1 MEEPHKNGIDG
12 DLRNFETYLNT
23 DLLEQIFQELLAMPP
38 RDSITNQMLAI
49 EKFEMFTKI
58 QKNDGSEIPISLV
71 TMKRTRDYV
80 TDSEWER
87 TLKIIM
93 KLKLHNA
100 TGLNILE
107 LLDLP
112 RYQLRLIIDTAAI
125 LAREEPSVMADME
138 KRAKE
143 AAVSSAKAQTKK
155 IMGS

>member
-1 MEEPHKNGIDG
+1 
-12 DLRNFETYLNT
+12 
-23 DLLEQIFQELLAMPP
+23 
-38 RDSITNQMLAI
+38 
-49 EKFEMFTKI
+49 MFTKI

-125 LAREEPSVMADME
+125 LAREEPSVMAEME
-138 KRAKE
+138 KRAKDV
-143 AAVSSAKAQTKK
+143 AVSSAKAQTKK